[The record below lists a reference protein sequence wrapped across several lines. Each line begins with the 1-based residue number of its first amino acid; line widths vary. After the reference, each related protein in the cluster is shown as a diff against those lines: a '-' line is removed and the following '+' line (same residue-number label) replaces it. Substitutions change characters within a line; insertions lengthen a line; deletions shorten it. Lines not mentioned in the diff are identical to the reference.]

1 MATAKHPAGAL
12 RIEGSMKVVGRGV
25 TAAMGVALASV
36 AVLLFGSQAAEASIS
51 QCGTATDC
59 IWEATNNGGDFLQGS
74 GSTGDFRTLT
84 RPGGNWDNVVSSMA
98 NHRTDGFYFNLWK
111 DYGYTG
117 FEFCAGAGKNYTN
130 LGSYHW
136 DNIASSNDISG
147 RSCV

>member
-1 MATAKHPAGAL
+1 MKRVRRGLCAAVAL
-12 RIEGSMKVVGRGV
+12 SASVVG
-25 TAAMGVALASV
+25 
-36 AVLLFGSQAAEASIS
+36 VLVFGSQAAEASIT

-59 IWEATNNGGDFLQGS
+59 IWEAPNNGGDFLQGS
-74 GSTGDFRTLT
+74 GSTSDFRTLT

-98 NHRTDGFYFNLWK
+98 NHRTDGLYFDLWK

-130 LGSYHW
+130 LSTYHW

-147 RSCV
+147 HACT